1 VENVL
6 VHGTIDM
13 KRSILRR
20 PDTQG
25 RLILADDEVEAAWNI
40 FSFNWRLLASAAGV
54 VVAVLVATEFYVETM
69 GYLVAFALAGLY
81 WWFGL
86 RNARSTTHANPKVF
100 LCLVALA
107 QLVMAVPVI
116 LTLTYVAVSINL
128 PLQDAR
134 LLAWDRALGF
144 DFRSF
149 LDFTNHHRE
158 LIPLLAQS
166 YSSINLQ
173 LLVIVLLLPLTGC
186 YRRVAETVCAVTL
199 AILATTLIAALIPA
213 IGVYGALGLQASD
226 FPQLVPQAYYD
237 TLRDVPLVREGRLH
251 KLSLTQLSGVL
262 TFPSFHAASAI
273 LFMWACW
280 PLRWVRLVVIPWN
293 IVMMVATPPGGGHYL
308 VDVLAGV
315 LVAIAS
321 IGVTSKIS
329 GICSPKRID
338 ALPSDVQ
345 PLQSSR

>member
-1 VENVL
+1 MTKL
-6 VHGTIDM
+6 RQPGTFS
-13 KRSILRR
+13 RSTGDCWRARR
-20 PDTQG
+20 GSSLP
-25 RLILADDEVEAAWNI
+25 
-40 FSFNWRLLASAAGV
+40 FSSQQNFTSRPWAISWLLLWR
-54 VVAVLVATEFYVETM
+54 
-69 GYLVAFALAGLY
+69 AFY

-86 RNARSTTHANPKVF
+86 RNARSTTHANPKIF

-116 LTLTYVAVSINL
+116 LTLTYVAVSVNL

-158 LIPLLAQS
+158 LIPLLARS

-199 AILATTLIAALIPA
+199 AILATTLIAALVPA
-213 IGVYGALGLQASD
+213 IGVYGELGLQASD

-237 TLRDVPLVREGRLH
+237 TLRDVPLVRGGQLH
-251 KLSLTQLSGVL
+251 KLSLTQLSGV
-262 TFPSFHAASAI
+262 
-273 LFMWACW
+273 
-280 PLRWVRLVVIPWN
+280 
-293 IVMMVATPPGGGHYL
+293 
-308 VDVLAGV
+308 VDVSEL
-315 LVAIAS
+315 S
-321 IGVTSKIS
+321 C
-329 GICSPKRID
+329 GICYSLHVGLLAAALGETGRHSMEHRDDGGD
-338 ALPSDVQ
+338 AAGRR
-345 PLQSSR
+345 PLFG